1 MTQPSRIVKP
11 FTGRHMAIILVSFFT
26 IVVAVN
32 VLMARFAIST
42 FGGVVV
48 ENSYVASQKFNGW
61 LDEARA
67 EKALGWKAGFT
78 RDGAGDVVITLTN
91 ASGAALSGAHV
102 AGRAEH
108 PLGRRPDTALV
119 FHETA
124 PGKFVARLEQGRWR
138 VRLIAVATGH
148 TWRTVGDVL

>member
-1 MTQPSRIVKP
+1 MTQTSRIVKP
-11 FTGRHMAIILVSFFT
+11 FTGRHMAIILVTFFA
-26 IVVAVN
+26 IVIAVN
-32 VLMARFAIST
+32 VMMARFAIST

-61 LDEARA
+61 LNEARA
-67 EKALGWKAGFT
+67 EKALGWKAKVARAANGE
-78 RDGAGDVVITLTN
+78 VVVTLAN
-91 ASGAALSGAHV
+91 ASGAPLNGAHL

-108 PLGRRPDTALV
+108 PLGRRPDTALM

-124 PGKFVARLEQGRWR
+124 PGSFAARLEQGRWR
-138 VRLIAVATGH
+138 VRLTVVATGH